1 MVFVG
6 LWFSCIS
13 GSRGSRGSRGS
24 LVPVVLVVFL
34 VLNFPNFGGALRD
47 IPKKRLRRRLG
58 RNGPRFQFSFRQKRN
73 MAIVGLFIVL
83 ILFSLS
89 GCKAVNIDRATQ
101 AFIQAMLQRENICTL
116 TGPIRAVPRGDYL
129 RTKLGDSCEAFLV
142 PDILFWDPTFYFP
155 GVTLLC
161 PSCEDQGLF
170 EEVHPIRWKDGSR
183 TYDQPRHLYGL
194 RNDVLLVSRVY
205 LCRNK
210 HQILSHDPGIITQ
223 IKAEFLPPI
232 VLCNKVG
239 VTREMFQFVTS
250 HVRAGMTISDIQV
263 LWQQTLFD
271 EYGLRKLC
279 YVQETKRKAVDFPVF
294 FTTRPKGW

>member
-1 MVFVG
+1 MARSYFPS
-6 LWFSCIS
+6 FSPSPWSTCS
-13 GSRGSRGSRGS
+13 GWGAGGGGNS
-24 LVPVVLVVFL
+24 LLHSHFL
-34 VLNFPNFGGALRD
+34 GCHALLPTKFLLGGELHD

-58 RNGPRFQFSFRQKRN
+58 QEDGPCFQFSFREKRN
-73 MAIVGLFIVL
+73 MARHIAIVGLFIVL

-89 GCKAVNIDRATQ
+89 GCIAVNINRATQ
-101 AFIQAMLQRENICTL
+101 AFIQAMLQRENICTV

-142 PDILFWDPTFYFP
+142 PDILFWDPTVYFP
-155 GVTLLC
+155 SVTFLC
-161 PSCEDQGLF
+161 PSCEEQGLF
-170 EEVHPIRWKDGSR
+170 KEVYPIRWKDGSR
-183 TYDQPRHLYGL
+183 TYDQPCHLYGL

-205 LCRNK
+205 RCRNK

-223 IKAEFLPPI
+223 IKGEFLPPF
-232 VLCNKVG
+232 VLCHKVG

-271 EYGLRKLC
+271 KCGLRKLC
-279 YVQETKRKAVDFPVF
+279 HV
-294 FTTRPKGW
+294 

>member
-1 MVFVG
+1 MY
-6 LWFSCIS
+6 LWFSWFS
-13 GSRGSRGSRGS
+13 GFHGF
-24 LVPVVLVVFL
+24 LVLVVLVVLWFSWFPWFSWFSW
-34 VLNFPNFGGALRD
+34 VSNFPNFGGALRD

-89 GCKAVNIDRATQ
+89 GCKAVNINRATQ
-101 AFIQAMLQRENICTL
+101 AFIQAMLQREDICTV

-161 PSCEDQGLF
+161 PSCEEQGLF

-183 TYDQPRHLYGL
+183 THDQPRHLYGL

-205 LCRNK
+205 LCRNE
-210 HQILSHDPGIITQ
+210 HQILSHDPGIIACVST
-223 IKAEFLPPI
+223 
-232 VLCNKVG
+232 
-239 VTREMFQFVTS
+239 
-250 HVRAGMTISDIQV
+250 
-263 LWQQTLFD
+263 
-271 EYGLRKLC
+271 
-279 YVQETKRKAVDFPVF
+279 
-294 FTTRPKGW
+294 